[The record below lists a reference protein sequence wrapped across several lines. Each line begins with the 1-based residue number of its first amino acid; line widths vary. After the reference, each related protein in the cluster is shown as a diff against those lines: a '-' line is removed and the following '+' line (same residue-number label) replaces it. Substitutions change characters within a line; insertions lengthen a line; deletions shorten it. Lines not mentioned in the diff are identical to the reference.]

1 MFESKDEQHNE
12 ICQIKRFPCGT
23 VVKIDHRTLL
33 SWGIKEKSKKNN
45 KNAKP
50 VTSTKLVELLKVHT
64 AHIVLRR
71 TRWDPHK
78 EGFVP
83 EPKILW
89 CSNAFTPVNA
99 SVLVHQYDYSPNKLQ
114 ITGVTFSPALSRQNI
129 NQFNLQISYIIP
141 EMYACT
147 ALKKKCLKAI
157 IVTDSEQESNIHPNY
172 KFMDGQKP
180 VDSILIH
187 VDQQKAS
194 IILNVTKRIVEKCE
208 TDFILNQGLPVSSSN
223 IPKST
228 SPEEPT
234 ASPSP
239 ANDNLTDES
248 SDQSSTNVKRSFEK
262 EAHER
267 TGCISKYLYVQA
279 KDCKEEEYQELVDL
293 LSTIDYGFYENEEH
307 LPAGDLNLTF
317 EEERD
322 RLAEAMKQY
331 ALPNILKGLRQL
343 RQKRIKHKSNK
354 EDQDWIKCKTNE
366 DKIVRNIWKIWCH
379 ERECRP
385 RAGIILSYFDTQGL
399 AEILLTKFYK
409 NNYIQYGY
417 AKGKIEHGET
427 IKDCAAREGA
437 EELGLDAKII
447 YNLIQ
452 YSQPIKKNVFN
463 VLENSWIEHYYFIIR
478 LPNKNI
484 HLMPNEKEIH

>member
-187 VDQQKAS
+187 VDQQKA
-194 IILNVTKRIVEKCE
+194 R
-208 TDFILNQGLPVSSSN
+208 
-223 IPKST
+223 
-228 SPEEPT
+228 
-234 ASPSP
+234 
-239 ANDNLTDES
+239 
-248 SDQSSTNVKRSFEK
+248 
-262 EAHER
+262 
-267 TGCISKYLYVQA
+267 CISKYLYVQA
-279 KDCKEEEYQELVDL
+279 KDCKEEEYQDLVDL

-366 DKIVRNIWKIWCH
+366 DKIIRNIWKIWCH

-427 IKDCAAREGA
+427 VKDCAAREGA

-484 HLMPNEKEIH
+484 HLMPNEKEIHVNIYTILHLIEKSYNHGFLFMKHDLKGV

>member
-187 VDQQKAS
+187 VDQQKA
-194 IILNVTKRIVEKCE
+194 R
-208 TDFILNQGLPVSSSN
+208 
-223 IPKST
+223 
-228 SPEEPT
+228 
-234 ASPSP
+234 
-239 ANDNLTDES
+239 
-248 SDQSSTNVKRSFEK
+248 
-262 EAHER
+262 
-267 TGCISKYLYVQA
+267 CISKYLYVQA
-279 KDCKEEEYQELVDL
+279 KDCKEEEYQDLVDL

-354 EDQDWIKCKTNE
+354 EDQ
-366 DKIVRNIWKIWCH
+366 
-379 ERECRP
+379 
-385 RAGIILSYFDTQGL
+385 
-399 AEILLTKFYK
+399 
-409 NNYIQYGY
+409 
-417 AKGKIEHGET
+417 GE
-427 IKDCAAREGA
+427 
-437 EELGLDAKII
+437 
-447 YNLIQ
+447 
-452 YSQPIKKNVFN
+452 IKKKKF
-463 VLENSWIEHYYFIIR
+463 LF
-478 LPNKNI
+478 
-484 HLMPNEKEIH
+484 